1 MEIIW
6 KERVLQVLFMCSVI
20 FYLFFISEYHFNVW
34 LIIANEKL
42 TLDLLNSTSQ
52 QYKTLEAN
60 VIYEV
65 DKLKYNSESA
75 YAHLETSE
83 ES

>member
-1 MEIIW
+1 MER
-6 KERVLQVLFMCSVI
+6 KCFASA
-20 FYLFFISEYHFNVW
+20 FYSFGNFFFSEYHFNVW
-34 LIIANEKL
+34 LIIANENM
-42 TLDLLNSTSQ
+42 TLDLLNSTSH

-75 YAHLETSE
+75 CKHLETTE
-83 ES
+83 E